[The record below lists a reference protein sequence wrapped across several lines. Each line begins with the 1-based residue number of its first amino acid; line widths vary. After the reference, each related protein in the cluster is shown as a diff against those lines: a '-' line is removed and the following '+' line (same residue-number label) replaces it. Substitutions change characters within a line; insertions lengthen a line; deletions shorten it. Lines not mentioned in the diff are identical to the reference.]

1 MTTNPQA
8 IVFDLG
14 GVLIDWD
21 PRHLYRKLIGD
32 EAVMNMFLGE
42 IATQR
47 WNAYHDEGRRWSDG
61 VAMLSAVY
69 PEYADWI
76 AAYIDRWEEMLNGP
90 IEESLQIL
98 TELRDQGRELHALTN
113 WSAETF
119 PIARDKFDFLG
130 WFEHIIVSGEE
141 RVKKPDPRIFRILLE
156 RIGRTGPE
164 CVFIDDS
171 AANVAAAAELG
182 LGTIHF
188 TSPDQLRRDLTALEL
203 LD

>member
-113 WSAETF
+113 WSTETF

>member
-1 MTTNPQA
+1 MTSTPQA

-21 PRHLYRKLIGD
+21 PRHLYRKLISD
-32 EAVMNMFLGE
+32 ETVMDMFLGE
-42 IATQR
+42 IATFR

-90 IEESLQIL
+90 IEGSLRVL
-98 TELRDQGRELHALTN
+98 RELKDQGRELHALTN
-113 WSAETF
+113 WSTETF
-119 PIARDKFDFLG
+119 PIAQERFDFLG
-130 WFEHIIVSGEE
+130 WFQHIIVSGEE
-141 RVKKPDPRIFRILLE
+141 RVKKPDPRIFHILLD
-156 RIGRTGPE
+156 RIGRTAPE

-171 AANVAAAAELG
+171 GANTAAATELG
-182 LGTIHF
+182 FNAIHF
-188 TSPDQLRRDLTALEL
+188 TSPDQLRRDLASLGL

>member
-1 MTTNPQA
+1 MASSPQA

-32 EAVMNMFLGE
+32 EAVMDMFLGE
-42 IATQR
+42 IATLR

-76 AAYIDRWEEMLNGP
+76 SAYFDRWEEMLNGP
-90 IEESLQIL
+90 IAGTLRIL
-98 TELRDQGRELHALTN
+98 TELKDQGRELHALTN
-113 WSAETF
+113 WSTETF
-119 PIARDKFDFLG
+119 PIALDRYDFLR
-130 WFEHIIVSGEE
+130 WFEHIVVSGEE
-141 RVKKPDPRIFRILLE
+141 RVKKPDPRIFAILLD
-156 RIGRTGPE
+156 RIDRAAPD

-171 AANVAAAAELG
+171 AINVAAADDLG
-182 LGTIHF
+182 FAAILF
-188 TSPDQLRRDLTALEL
+188 TDPEQLRRDLTSCGLLE
-203 LD
+203 